1 MMQGIKPRFFQKP
14 SKVVVIGTGLV
25 GATYAYTLLVE
36 GIADEICLIDINRE
50 KSLGEAMDLNHA
62 VPFARRT
69 QVWAGTMDDVQ
80 DADVVVIAAGAAQKP
95 GETRMDLLSKNASIV
110 GSIAEKAGRLAPN
123 AIFLVVTNPVDV
135 MSYVTMVRSKLPPE
149 RVIGSGTVLDTG
161 RLRFVLAEELGID
174 PRSVHATVLGEHGDS
189 ELVAWSRATV
199 AGTSLA
205 AWPKLSQKR
214 RESIFSQVRDAAYE
228 IIDLKGATY
237 YAIALVLTRITE
249 SILKDLRTVYPVS
262 TYLEGQYG
270 IYGVYIGNPSVVGR
284 EGVLRTIELPL
295 SGTELAQLRE
305 SARKIKEAI
314 QSLNF
319 LQPAFSRKLLAQVA
333 NFEAS
338 QELRRLEEIAEGI
351 SQTNLFRKM
360 RKPRPIRPRVSF
372 KKNS

>member
-1 MMQGIKPRFFQKP
+1 MIQDIKPRFFQKP

-25 GATYAYTLLVE
+25 GATYAYSLLVE
-36 GIADEICLIDINRE
+36 GTTDEICLIDINRE

-62 VPFARRT
+62 MPFAKRT

-95 GETRMDLLSKNASIV
+95 GETRMDLLSKNANIV
-110 GSIAEKAGRLAPN
+110 GTIAEEAGRLAPD

-135 MSYVTMVRSKLPPE
+135 MSYVAMVRSKLPPE
-149 RVIGSGTVLDTG
+149 RVMGSGTVLDTG
-161 RLRFVLAEELGID
+161 RLRFLLAGELGID

-205 AWPKLSQKR
+205 TWPELSQKR
-214 RESIFSQVRDAAYE
+214 RGSIFSQIRDAAYE

-237 YAIALVLTRITE
+237 YAIALALTRITE

-262 TYLEGQYG
+262 TYLGGEYG
-270 IYGVYIGNPSVVGR
+270 ICDVYLGNPSVVGR
-284 EGVLRTIELPL
+284 GGVLRTIELPL

-305 SARKIKEAI
+305 SARKIKQAI
-314 QSLNF
+314 QSLN
-319 LQPAFSRKLLAQVA
+319 LPQPAFSRKPLAQAA

-338 QELRRLEEIAEGI
+338 QELTGQEETAQGND
-351 SQTNLFRKM
+351 QTTSLRKM
-360 RKPRPIRPRVSF
+360 RKPRPIKPRVSF
-372 KKNS
+372 RKDG